1 MKTKYAIL
9 AAAFAPLAVFA
20 AEPSAATPAEAES
33 PAFAPKL
40 SFNAFADVETAYISR
55 GRVLDSRPIAVQ
67 FASIEAGFD
76 FLGSIEAA
84 IWTQS
89 PLSGSGSSSSYR
101 QRAFPEED
109 YILRYYYD
117 VDFAEG
123 WRLRNGIGHM
133 WVTCPGYKGEHSTGE
148 FQFLQTLKTPWISPY
163 WKLRAQHHPICET
176 YWAVGLMRSFDII
189 ENLSLT
195 IDFFG
200 DLCDARFLENHYG
213 GNRSGDGWK
222 DGLQALNLVFRL
234 DYRLTE
240 HVGLYAYAGQFS
252 LVSSDSRDTVKATKV
267 PQARRDLTHG
277 GVGVAVSF

>member
-1 MKTKYAIL
+1 MKKTFATV
-9 AAAFAPLAVFA
+9 AAAA
-20 AEPSAATPAEAES
+20 AICAQAASAGNSGETES

-40 SFNAFADVETAYISR
+40 SFNAYADVETAYLSR
-55 GRVLDSRPIAVQ
+55 GRILDSRPFTVQ

-76 FLGSIEAA
+76 FLGSIETA

-89 PLSGSGSSSSYR
+89 PLSGSGSSASYR

-148 FQFLQTLKTPWISPY
+148 FQFLQSLRTPWITPY
-163 WKLRAQHHPICET
+163 WKIRAQHHPDCET
-176 YWAVGLMRSFDII
+176 YWAVGAKRSFDII

-195 IDFFG
+195 IDFYG
-200 DLCDARFLENHYG
+200 DICDARFLENHYG
-213 GNRSGDGWK
+213 GNKSGKGWD

-240 HVGLYAYAGQFS
+240 HVGLYAYVGQFS
-252 LVSSDSRDTVKATKV
+252 LVASDTRDAVKSRKV
-267 PQARRDLTHG
+267 PEARRDLTHG